1 MKLKDTIN
9 KLTEA
14 EIKQHLEEIY
24 ELLAGENASK
34 CFTPEEFI
42 NYIVILNQ
50 QISEWENETQESFT
64 HEVKK

>member
-24 ELLAGENASK
+24 ELLGGENASK
-34 CFTPEEFI
+34 RFTPEEFI
-42 NYIVILNQ
+42 NYLVMLNQ
-50 QISEWENETQESFT
+50 QISDWENETHEYFP